1 MRFGTG
7 PMGEKAQSVHISFT
21 VRGLRALTKPRCK
34 HIFLSVPSPTGWGY
48 SEASMDHCSHDSAK
62 ALGHLKTV
70 RGQIDGITRMIEEDR
85 YCIDVS
91 NQISAAI
98 ALLKKANLIILKQH
112 MNTCVADAIKAK
124 DGSEKIDE
132 ISMILEKY
140 IG

>member
-1 MRFGTG
+1 
-7 PMGEKAQSVHISFT
+7 
-21 VRGLRALTKPRCK
+21 
-34 HIFLSVPSPTGWGY
+34 
-48 SEASMDHCSHDSAK
+48 MDHGSCESTK

-70 RGQIDGITRMIEEDR
+70 RGQIDGIVRMVEEDR

-98 ALLKKANLIILKQH
+98 ALLRKANLIILKQH
-112 MNTCVADAIKAK
+112 MNTCVMDAMKAEN
-124 DGSEKIDE
+124 GSEKIDE

>member
-1 MRFGTG
+1 
-7 PMGEKAQSVHISFT
+7 
-21 VRGLRALTKPRCK
+21 L
-34 HIFLSVPSPTGWGY
+34 
-48 SEASMDHCSHDSAK
+48 DHSSCESAK

-70 RGQIDGITRMIEEDR
+70 RGQIDGIIKMVEEDR

-91 NQISAAI
+91 KQIMAST
-98 ALLKKANLIILKQH
+98 ALLKKVNLIILKQH
-112 MNTCVADAIKAK
+112 MQTCVADAIKAK